1 MRTVTCWL
9 AEEAGCTKM
18 QKRLERTVDERTS
31 STCAKSLKSSSCA
44 KEIEEQ
50 ANYKD
55 AKRLENGR

>member
-1 MRTVTCWL
+1 MMRTVTCLL

-18 QKRLERTVDERTS
+18 QKRLERTADERTS

-50 ANYKD
+50 
-55 AKRLENGR
+55 ENL